1 MLLIY
6 LYNAINILLLP
17 LYILLI
23 FIRIIKAKDN
33 WSSFKQ
39 RLGFASKQ
47 RLFREHIPFSSLNQ
61 TLDSSEVLL
70 EIPFKEGSGIRLLSK
85 LANEEQMHHSV
96 LKVREDLSTG
106 MTTQLP
112 LVVEFGKQ
120 SIVWIHAASVGE
132 SMVAITLIRAL
143 SVSYP
148 KYNFLV
154 TTGTLSSAQILE
166 KSLPKNAT
174 HQFTPM
180 DNLLV
185 VRRFLNHWKPDL
197 GIFIE
202 SELWPCLITQAAN
215 KCDLILVNARLSDKS
230 YRRWLRSQW
239 LFKLIIDK
247 FKKVIVQSK
256 TDLYKYQQLG
266 CSHPI
271 NLGNLKFANKE
282 LDVDQPTLQ
291 SLKNLFGDKKI
302 FVAASTHKEDE
313 DVTLQIIT
321 DFKQTKV
328 DYFPIIVLR
337 HPERKDELAAQCHK
351 LGLKFSIRS
360 SQPLPS
366 LDDDLFIVDSFGE
379 LGLFY
384 SLAFIVFVGGS
395 FKRGGHNLVEPA
407 YFDNIILLGP
417 DMSNFQNI
425 ADEMI
430 EKQSAIQV
438 QNVNE
443 LESKI
448 KFFLNTDN
456 TEQADKY
463 KKNALEFVSDRKETL
478 SNYLKEIDRFLR

>member
-6 LYNAINILLLP
+6 LYNVINILLLP
-17 LYILLI
+17 LYMILI
-23 FIRIIKAKDN
+23 FIRIIKAKDS
-33 WSSFKQ
+33 WISFKQ
-39 RLGFASKQ
+39 RLGFACAQ
-47 RLFREHIPFSSLNQ
+47 RLPGK
-61 TLDSSEVLL
+61 LL
-70 EIPFKEGSGIRLLSK
+70 
-85 LANEEQMHHSV
+85 
-96 LKVREDLSTG
+96 
-106 MTTQLP
+106 
-112 LVVEFGKQ
+112 
-120 SIVWIHAASVGE
+120 WIHAASVGE

-143 SVSYP
+143 SALYP

-166 KSLPKNAT
+166 NSLPQNAT
-174 HQFTPM
+174 HQFTPI
-180 DNLLV
+180 DNFLV
-185 VRRFLNHWKPDL
+185 VRKFLNHWKPDL

-202 SELWPCLITQAAN
+202 SELWPCLITEASD
-215 KCDLILVNARLSDKS
+215 KCNLILVNARLSDKS
-230 YRRWLRSQW
+230 YKRWQSKKW
-239 LFKLIIDK
+239 LFKLIIDN

-266 CSHPI
+266 FSNPL

-282 LDVDQPTLQ
+282 LDVDKQTLL

-321 DFKQTKV
+321 DFKQIKV
-328 DYFPIIVLR
+328 NYFPIIVLR
-337 HPERKDELAAQCHK
+337 HPERKDELATQCNK

-360 SQPLPS
+360 NQSLPS

-430 EKQSAIQV
+430 KKQAALQIQ
-438 QNVNE
+438 NTEE
-443 LESKI
+443 LALKVR
-448 KFFLNTDN
+448 FFLNEN
-456 TEQADKY
+456 NVMEAAKY
-463 KKNALEFVSDRKETL
+463 RKNALDFVSDRRETL
-478 SNYLKEIDRFLR
+478 SSYLKEIGWFLQ